1 MKMNLKL
8 EVLKVFLMDFNW
20 ETGKKESAAEELV
33 YEKEPVAEKP
43 VLTDQTQAE
52 PK

>member
-20 ETGKKESAAEELV
+20 ETDKKQPAVEELV
-33 YEKEPVAEKP
+33 YEKEPVADTP
-43 VLTDQTQAE
+43 ALTDQTQAE
-52 PK
+52 TK